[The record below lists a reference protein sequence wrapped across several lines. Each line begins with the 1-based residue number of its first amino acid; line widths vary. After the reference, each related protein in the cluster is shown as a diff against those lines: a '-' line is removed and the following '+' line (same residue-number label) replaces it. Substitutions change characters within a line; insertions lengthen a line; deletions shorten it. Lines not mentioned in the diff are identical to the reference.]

1 MTEHTAVP
9 TSTDSAGRKLD
20 PAVVLRRRPS
30 PDVEWVEIEGEV
42 VAWNETTETLHLL
55 DPTAGL
61 VYQLLDG
68 RSSLAE
74 IVSDLAAAF
83 DGDVGQVER
92 DVLRLASSLE
102 NMTLVERVP

>member
-1 MTEHTAVP
+1 MTNDAAVTA
-9 TSTDSAGRKLD
+9 STDRAGSTLD
-20 PAVVLRRRPS
+20 RAVVLRRRPS
-30 PDVEWVEIEGEV
+30 PDVEWVEIDGQV

-68 RSSLAE
+68 RSSLIE
-74 IVSDLAAAF
+74 IVLDLAAAF
-83 DGDVGQVER
+83 ENDLGQVER

-102 NMTLVERVP
+102 AMALVERVP